1 MTSYIPLTTI
11 FTPPASCSD
20 NSYTLDEQDIY
31 MKDINLESTE
41 CYPDGFKDLW
51 SAGLPYSPGI
61 CPDNYY
67 HATYKVAPWAG
78 SGEVMEWL
86 CCPT

>member
-51 SAGLPYSPGI
+51 SAGLPYSPSI

-78 SGEVMEWL
+78 SGEVME
-86 CCPT
+86 